1 LPLGLLTGALK
12 IFNPLFRCK
21 IMQSKQQLKKVQKQK
36 QRPIKKPITGEASPQ
51 KLFLMPPHKYRPPDG
66 FAYHTNRAHA
76 RFNRKPYPTYTF
88 TLAASSFCPHSTK
101 TTFN

>member
-36 QRPIKKPITGEASPQ
+36 QRPIKKPITGEACQPL
-51 KLFLMPPHKYRPPDG
+51 K
-66 FAYHTNRAHA
+66 
-76 RFNRKPYPTYTF
+76 
-88 TLAASSFCPHSTK
+88 
-101 TTFN
+101 